1 MLGDLEKADAPLL
14 LVIAGHNGA
23 GKSTFYRKYLHAVI
37 AEHIKEHIDPDA
49 IERDIRANWTGAP
62 QSDLE
67 FSMRARDEANELRK
81 MYLDNEIAFSFETV
95 FSDPVSEKINFLKE
109 AVRRGYFVVLLAVG
123 LDSPGKSIQRV
134 ALRVSRKG
142 HTVPPDK
149 INERYPRVLNNIAI
163 GVFVVSIALVV
174 DNSEDTNIDDGD
186 AFFPIALFADGEL
199 LEYVEAAPE
208 WWRMLQDQ
216 L

>member
-1 MLGDLEKADAPLL
+1 MRADLDKADGPLL

-23 GKSTFYRKYLHAVI
+23 GKSTFYDRYLHVFFAP
-37 AEHIKEHIDPDA
+37 HIQKHIDPDE
-49 IERDIRANWTGAP
+49 IEREIRANWTGAS

-67 FSMRARDEANELRK
+67 FSMRARDEANELRR

-123 LDSPGKSIQRV
+123 LDSPEKSIQRV
-134 ALRVSRKG
+134 ALRVSRNG
-142 HTVPPDK
+142 HSVPPEK
-149 INERYPRVLNNIAI
+149 IKERYPRVLNNIAK

-174 DNSEDTNIDDGD
+174 DNSEDTNVDDSD
-186 AFFPIALFADGEL
+186 AFFAIALFAAGKL
-199 LEYVEAAPE
+199 LESVEDAPT
-208 WWRMLQDQ
+208 WWHLVEEQ